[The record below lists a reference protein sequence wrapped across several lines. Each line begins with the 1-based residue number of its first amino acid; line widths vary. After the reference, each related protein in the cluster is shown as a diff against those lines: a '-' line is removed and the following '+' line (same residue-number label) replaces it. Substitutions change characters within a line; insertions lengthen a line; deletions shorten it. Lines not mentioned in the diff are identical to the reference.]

1 MTVDEQP
8 LPASY
13 AGLTRDQAIAQVF
26 FKRIRAAEGLG
37 MSLGEQA
44 RIHAEWEAC
53 GTYEAKQ
60 KVIQKVFL
68 WSLRTIPGK
77 PE

>member
-8 LPASY
+8 MPTAY
-13 AGLTRDQAIAQVF
+13 AGLTRDQAVAQVF

-44 RIHAEWEAC
+44 SLHTEWNAC
-53 GTYEAKQ
+53 TTYQEKQ
-60 KVIQKVFL
+60 AVIQKVFM
-68 WSLRTIPGK
+68 WSMRAIPGK
-77 PE
+77 